1 MEASWSSK
9 PVEGSECK
17 SQTHKKPS
25 DLNQDSSAPLTSI
38 LVLGHPALWGDSV
51 WGKKPRWAQNPSA
64 VLLGTL
70 QGTSGLEPRQAVS
83 CQDTGAEGAQMGLS
97 GQGKRW
103 RWSWRSRPVTSCEEV
118 CQNQG
123 RILSEQPGVQ
133 QVQEPVPADPSPDV
147 TCSSAA
153 AVSG

>member
-9 PVEGSECK
+9 PVEGSESK

-38 LVLGHPALWGDSV
+38 LVLGHPALWGGSV
-51 WGKKPRWAQNPSA
+51 WGKKPRWARNPSA

-70 QGTSGLEPRQAVS
+70 LGTSGLEPRQAVS

-97 GQGKRW
+97 GQEKRW
-103 RWSWRSRPVTSCEEV
+103 SWSWRSRPATSCEEV

-123 RILSEQPGVQ
+123 RILLEQPGVQ